1 MKTKVVKIY
10 KQGEVEELKIEETY
24 LRKTGEDD
32 LVIEHQFCGL
42 NYIDINQRNG
52 LYPLKKLPIEV
63 GMEAAGIVVEIGKN
77 VTNFKPGDK
86 VCHCMNIGSFSK
98 KFVINQKR
106 VIKLDDKTDLKLA
119 ASATLQGL
127 TAQYLLHHSWPLKK
141 DHTLLIH
148 AVSGGV
154 GQLLCQWA
162 KLIGANV
169 IGTVGTKEKENVAK
183 SLGCDFVINYD
194 ESDFE
199 KLSLYFTNGK
209 GVDVIYDSVGKST
222 FHKGIN
228 ILKKKGRI
236 VSFGFSSG
244 KIEPLDINKL
254 RPISGSIATGG
265 LLTYISDPI
274 EMQNNANQLFNLI
287 NQEKLKI
294 SIYNEYKIEE
304 IQKAHHQLENR
315 KTTGKIIF
323 NI

>member
-10 KQGEVEELKIEETY
+10 KQGEVEELKIEESY

-52 LYPLKKLPIEV
+52 LYPLKTLPIEV
-63 GMEAAGIVVEIGKN
+63 GMEAAGIVMEIGKD

-98 KFVINQKR
+98 KFVVNQKR

-127 TAQYLLHHSWPLKK
+127 TAQYLLHHSWLLKK

-194 ESDFE
+194 ENDFE
-199 KLSLYFTNGK
+199 KLSLDFTNGK
-209 GVDVIYDSVGKST
+209 GVDVIYDSVGKTT

-294 SIYNEYKIEE
+294 SIYKEYKIEE

>member
-10 KQGEVEELKIEETY
+10 KQGEVEELKVEEANV
-24 LRKTGEDD
+24 RKTGDD
-32 LVIEHQFCGL
+32 DILIEHQFCGL

-52 LYPLKKLPIEV
+52 LYPLKMIPTEV
-63 GMEAAGIVVEIGKN
+63 GMEAAGVVLEIGKN
-77 VTNFKPGDK
+77 VKKFKPGDK

-98 KFVINQKR
+98 KFVVNQKR
-106 VIKLDDKTDLKLA
+106 VIKLDDKTDLRIA

-127 TAQYLLHHSWPLKK
+127 TAQYLLHHSWNLKK
-141 DHTLLIH
+141 NHTLLIH

-162 KLIGANV
+162 KLIGANI
-169 IGTVGTKEKENVAK
+169 IGTVGSKQKENIAK
-183 SLGCDFVINYD
+183 KLGCKFVINYN
-194 ESDFE
+194 EKDFE
-199 KLSLYFTNGK
+199 KLTLDYTNGN

-222 FHKGIN
+222 FQKGIN
-228 ILKKKGRI
+228 VLKKKGRI

-244 KIEPLDINKL
+244 KIEPFDINKL

-274 EMQNNANQLFNLI
+274 EMQNNANQLFHLI

-294 SIYNEYKIEE
+294 SIYKQYKIEE
-304 IQKAHHQLENR
+304 IQKAHYQLENR

-323 NI
+323 SI

>member
-10 KQGEVEELKIEETY
+10 KQGDVEELKVEENY

-32 LVIEHQFCGL
+32 VIIEHQFCGL

-52 LYPLKKLPIEV
+52 LYPLRKLPTEV
-63 GMEAAGIVVEIGKN
+63 GMEAAGMVIEIGKN

-98 KFVINQKR
+98 KFVVNQKR
-106 VIKLDDKTDLKLA
+106 VIKLDDKTDLKIA

-127 TAQYLLHHSWPLKK
+127 TAQYLLHHSWLLKK
-141 DHTLLIH
+141 NHTLLIH

-169 IGTVGTKEKENVAK
+169 IGTVGSKQKENIAK
-183 SLGCDFVINYD
+183 NLGCNFVINYN
-194 ESDFE
+194 EKDFE
-199 KLSLYFTNGK
+199 KLTLDYTNGN

-222 FHKGIN
+222 FQKGIN
-228 ILKKKGRI
+228 VLKKKGRI

-244 KIEPLDINKL
+244 KIEPFDINKL

-274 EMQNNANQLFNLI
+274 EMQNNANQLFHLI

-294 SIYNEYKIEE
+294 SIYKQYKIEE
-304 IQKAHHQLENR
+304 IQKAHYQLENR

-323 NI
+323 SI

>member
-52 LYPLKKLPIEV
+52 LYPLKTLPIEV
-63 GMEAAGIVVEIGKN
+63 GMEAAGIVTEIGKN

-98 KFVINQKR
+98 KFVVNQKR

-127 TAQYLLHHSWPLKK
+127 TAQYLLHHSWLLKK

-199 KLSLYFTNGK
+199 KLSLDFTNGK

-287 NQEKLKI
+287 NQGKLKI
-294 SIYNEYKIEE
+294 YIYNEYKIEE

>member
-1 MKTKVVKIY
+1 MKTKAIKIY
-10 KQGEVEELKIEETY
+10 KQGNVEELKVEETF
-24 LRKTGEDD
+24 LRNIGEDD
-32 LVIEHQFCGL
+32 IIIEHQFCGL

-52 LYPLKKLPIEV
+52 LYPLKKLPTEV
-63 GMEAAGIVVEIGKN
+63 GMEASGVVIEIGKN
-77 VTNFKPGDK
+77 VTNFEIGDK

-98 KFVINQKR
+98 KFVVNKNR
-106 VIKLDDKTDLKLA
+106 VIKLDDKTDLKIA

-127 TAQYLLHHSWPLKK
+127 TAQYLLHHSWSLKK
-141 DHTLLIH
+141 NHTILVH

-162 KLIGANV
+162 KLIGANI
-169 IGTVGTKEKENVAK
+169 IGTVGSKEKEIVAK
-183 SLGCDFVINYD
+183 SLGCDFVINYN
-194 ESDFE
+194 ENDFE
-199 KLSLYFTNGK
+199 KLSLDFTKGD

-236 VSFGFSSG
+236 VSFGISSG
-244 KIEPLDINKL
+244 KIEPFDINKL

-265 LLTYISDPI
+265 LLTYISNPK
-274 EMQNNANQLFNLI
+274 EMQHNANQLFNLI

-294 SIYNEYKIEE
+294 SIYKEYKIEE
-304 IQKAHHQLENR
+304 IQKAHHQLESR
-315 KTTGKIIF
+315 KTTGKIIL

>member
-52 LYPLKKLPIEV
+52 LYPLKTLPIEV
-63 GMEAAGIVVEIGKN
+63 GMEAAGIVTEIGKN

-98 KFVINQKR
+98 KFVVNQKR

-127 TAQYLLHHSWPLKK
+127 TAQYLLHHSWLLKK

-199 KLSLYFTNGK
+199 KLSLDFTNGK

-274 EMQNNANQLFNLI
+274 EMQNNSNQLFNLI

-294 SIYNEYKIEE
+294 SIYKEYKIEE
-304 IQKAHHQLENR
+304 IQKAHYQLENR